1 MTDGA
6 EKPGSISGNRLK
18 AYTLDQFEVIDRA
31 LAQTGDDLPE
41 GVHAARKAI
50 RFIRA
55 ALDLGQASLG
65 HDAALVSKSL
75 KVLCRDL
82 AQMRDAHVVVNTLD
96 SIAKSSR
103 HVGRRKILQEVRE
116 RLIQQQTLSLGQLLE
131 HDPNL
136 SRLRARSW
144 EFRSTIALL
153 PWAAIHDHDVETALA
168 FSEHRAKRAAKRV
181 RSSPQGARR
190 HRWRRRLRRLR
201 YQMMIVESAL
211 RWRTG
216 KHSPASNHE
225 ANPDFER
232 MLKLPV
238 TIAKLEKMT
247 SKLGFECDLR
257 ALRLAIKDD
266 SGIDDHDRCK
276 ALKSVRHALRAAIE
290 QLDA

>member
-6 EKPGSISGNRLK
+6 EKTGSISGIRLK

-31 LAQTGDDLPE
+31 LAQTRDDLPE
-41 GVHAARKAI
+41 GIHAARKAI

-65 HDAALVSKSL
+65 YDATLASKSL

-82 AQMRDAHVVVNTLD
+82 APMRDAHVVVNTLD
-96 SIAKSSR
+96 SIAKNSR
-103 HVGRRKILQEVRE
+103 HIGRGKILQEVRE
-116 RLIQQQTLSLGQLLE
+116 HLIKQQTLSLGQLLE
-131 HDPNL
+131 QDPNL
-136 SRLRARSW
+136 SRLRARSC
-144 EFRSTIALL
+144 ELRSTIASL

-168 FSEHRAKRAAKRV
+168 FSERRAKRAAKRV
-181 RSSPQGARR
+181 RSSPQGSRR
-190 HRWRRRLRRLR
+190 HRWRRRLRHLR

-225 ANPDFER
+225 ANLHFER
-232 MLKLPV
+232 TLKLPI

-257 ALRLAIKDD
+257 ALHLAIEDD
-266 SGIDDHDRCK
+266 SVIDDHDRHK
-276 ALKSVRHALRAAIE
+276 AMKSVRHALRAAIE
-290 QLDA
+290 RLGA